1 MNVGNKIPNL
11 DKILRDDDES
21 DLMPAAGANL
31 AAIFGSEAKRS
42 SLSYSPT
49 KQISKNL
56 NTSHTL
62 TQTIS
67 NKTEV
72 IIAKAVYAFKFEKG
86 CYMSITVEAKKIGV
100 ALTRNLATKVYQ
112 IILYISKEKYV
123 SVATV
128 THDFSYIVQPNNYS
142 HYYDSNKRNWSILFE
157 NNDVCVEF
165 AREVAL
171 ARYFSK
177 NGKIENVLYQDLSSV
192 DSNKDVTVKE
202 GDSISIRYLIVIDI
216 TQPLKDIPAY
226 QTMTVEI
233 SIDDNWERAL
243 LESSKGSKRI
253 LFVPPNKQISLGPG
267 FPKERDILLE
277 VEIIN
282 IQTSEE
288 AHLHKISS
296 DKASIISRMAKMGQS
311 ILPKLPSSTTDSED
325 TEDDMPH
332 KSPHQKK
339 IESSQE
345 ELQKE
350 HFPAEFKDEMLQNSH
365 QVLKLQSDESATNV
379 ACKSFVKSSVFT
391 PQWSPSQPNFVT
403 MGGQIYTDI
412 RSLQPQTTT
421 STLPTIMDP
430 GLNILLSE
438 TRITNAELRMGMS
451 KIADNVQKVLDKF
464 HVLELQNATK
474 NRITLDNTL
483 KMLSMNVTEEKDSQS
498 QNISNIATDNFT
510 QSIEMKDRIS
520 MLEKELNQSKEQIND
535 LETQKESLIQ
545 TIENLYKTIKELEIS
560 LKDTNAAFS
569 NAKKDL
575 EEATKLNSK
584 YEEKTVA
591 LENKMVKLS
600 EGCAEQLTNSKE
612 INENDN
618 KKKEIKC
625 IMNKL
630 YHALLDKFI
639 DEYSVNYIRTI
650 IADTIKNVTLQVL
663 YNSDETNDAEL
674 KSNSIEAE
682 VSKIDNTE
690 SKVSSI
696 LQNEPP
702 PISPLDTEDDKD
714 WLH

>member
-1 MNVGNKIPNL
+1 
-11 DKILRDDDES
+11 
-21 DLMPAAGANL
+21 ANL

-56 NTSHTL
+56 NTSHIL

-72 IIAKAVYAFKFEKG
+72 IIAKAVYAFKFENG
-86 CYMSITVEAKKIGV
+86 FYISVTVEGKKIGV

-128 THDFSYIVQPNNYS
+128 TRDFSYIIQPNNYS
-142 HYYDSNKRNWSILFE
+142 HYYDSNMKNWSILFE
-157 NNDVCVEF
+157 NNDVCIEF

-177 NGKIENVLYQDLSSV
+177 NGKIENVLYQDLSPV
-192 DSNKDVTVKE
+192 NKDVTVKE
-202 GDSISIRYLIVIDI
+202 GDSISIKYLIVTDI
-216 TQPLKDIPAY
+216 IQPLKNIPTY

-233 SIDDNWERAL
+233 SADDNWERAL
-243 LESSKGSKRI
+243 LESNKGSKRI

-267 FPKERDILLE
+267 FPKEKDILLE
-277 VEIIN
+277 VEIID
-282 IQTSEE
+282 IQTFELS
-288 AHLHKISS
+288 HLHKTSS

-325 TEDDMPH
+325 TE
-332 KSPHQKK
+332 

-350 HFPAEFKDEMLQNSH
+350 HFPAEFGDEMLQNSH
-365 QVLKLQSDESATNV
+365 QVLKLQSDESVTNI

-412 RSLQPQTTT
+412 RSLQSQTTT
-421 STLPTIMDP
+421 STLPTIIDP
-430 GLNILLSE
+430 GLNMLLSE

-464 HVLELQNATK
+464 HVLELQNATSPTK
-474 NRITLDNTL
+474 NRMILDNTL
-483 KMLSMNVTEEKDSQS
+483 KMLSINVTEEKDSQS

-510 QSIEMKDRIS
+510 QLIEMKERIS
-520 MLEKELNQSKEQIND
+520 ILEKELNQSKEQIKD

-545 TIENLYKTIKELEIS
+545 TNENLHKTIKELEIS
-560 LKDTNAAFS
+560 LKDTNIAFT
-569 NAKKDL
+569 NVKKDL
-575 EEATKLNSK
+575 EEATKLNNK
-584 YEEKTVA
+584 YKEKTMV
-591 LENKMVKLS
+591 LENKMLKLS
-600 EGCAEQLTNSKE
+600 EGCAEQLTNSKK

-625 IMNKL
+625 IMNKI

-663 YNSDETNDAEL
+663 YNSDETNDGTEL
-674 KSNSIEAE
+674 KSNNIETE
-682 VSKIDNTE
+682 VSKTDNTE
-690 SKVSSI
+690 SKVSGFV
-696 LQNEPP
+696 Q
-702 PISPLDTEDDKD
+702 
-714 WLH
+714 